1 MKLQALQLPFATIP
15 TIAFTS
21 SKRIMGD
28 FANGFTNKVIS
39 IVLSVVVIGINI
51 FFVISRVQEAHL
63 SSTWM
68 SLVGKY
74 HKRIDNS

>member
-1 MKLQALQLPFATIP
+1 
-15 TIAFTS
+15 
-21 SKRIMGD
+21 MGD